1 MQGAIDYGKFRT
13 SLERLREQHENY
25 REPHA
30 GLPALT
36 REAIAESVIQR
47 FETCYPAFLI
57 LFVRQLYPAT
67 GAPQGPFAPLPLG
80 ATPTPTLPLRGGGRR
95 GDAPPRARS
104 SPWTDDGKGPLTL
117 LPLSRGEPST
127 LLPLS
132 GREPST
138 LLPPDRGEVGRG
150 VDRGPA
156 MPRNPRSSTGMR
168 NAGYRTMS
176 GEAWE

>member
-95 GDAPPRARS
+95 GDAPPRALS

-117 LPLSRGEPST
+117 LPLS
-127 LLPLS
+127 

-138 LLPPDRGEVGRG
+138 LLPPVRGEGREG
-150 VDRGPA
+150 GYRGPA

>member
-57 LFVRQLYPAT
+57 LFVRQLHPAT

-95 GDAPPRARS
+95 RDAPPRALSFPLRGGGRRGDVPPRALS
-104 SPWTDDGKGPLTL
+104 SPL
-117 LPLSRGEPST
+117 
-127 LLPLS
+127 
-132 GREPST
+132 
-138 LLPPDRGEVGRG
+138 DRGEVGRG
-150 VDRGPA
+150 VIAVPQCRAILDPPPVREMRATGP
-156 MPRNPRSSTGMR
+156 
-168 NAGYRTMS
+168 
-176 GEAWE
+176 